1 MSEFNRYA
9 RMIDSLAKRAFRE
22 YGETERAFERAQE
35 LRDAYPLRYGT
46 GVSAEYLVKS
56 SRAQAD
62 FLTAEENLR
71 TAKRALEN
79 HVGEI
84 ASLRRELETEVSEYY
99 SADPAALD
107 GNTIELLRSGILDS
121 GEYQRLLENAQADQN
136 FTMARMI
143 GRYAADAAEARAK
156 ELGENDPEA
165 TAMRA
170 VSYSASEND
179 ASDIMYSF
187 DTLAEAFRRSVDN
200 PSMMSAWSELTGSI
214 VENL

>member
-22 YGETERAFERAQE
+22 YGEAERAFERAQE

-121 GEYQRLLENAQADQN
+121 GEYARLLSDAQARGN
-136 FTMARMI
+136 FTMARLI
-143 GRYAADAAEARAK
+143 GKAADTAADGLEHEDVNAAAE
-156 ELGENDPEA
+156 L
-165 TAMRA
+165 RA
-170 VSYSASEND
+170 VAIESGETPAGKY
-179 ASDIMYSF
+179 
-187 DTLAEAFRRSVDN
+187 LEAFDFLTDVFDRTCAN
-200 PSMMSAWSELTGSI
+200 PCMIDDWSALTAET
-214 VENL
+214 VENF